1 MRGVASRSQEMERRS
16 LSAHQAAEP
25 LNLLNDREEFHM
37 RGTTTRRTNRRIAT
51 AFLLV
56 AVASSLVLQTQNVPT
71 THAASREPVRARH
84 GIVASTNEIASHVG
98 VDIMKRGGNAVDA
111 AIAVAFA
118 LAVTHP
124 AAGNLGGGGF
134 MMIRLNDGRTTAID
148 YREMAP
154 AAATRNIYLDK
165 NGKVIEGEGG
175 SIEGYR
181 AAGVP
186 GTVRGMELAL
196 KKYGSGK
203 MSWAQLIEPARRLAA
218 NGFNVTYT
226 LSRSLRGS
234 REYLSK
240 YPETKRIY
248 LNNGKFHNE
257 GDVFVQPDLAATFAR
272 LQQRGPNEFYTGQ
285 TAQLIAADMKRNNG
299 LLTLD
304 DLRGYVAKER
314 QPLRGNYRGY
324 EVISMPPPSS
334 GGAVLI
340 EMLNILEGYDFKKMD
355 WASSNRYHLMTE
367 AMRRAFADRAE
378 YMGDTD
384 FAKVPLAGLVD
395 KRYAAQLRNTIDPER
410 ASSSEQ
416 VKAGKPVG
424 YESDE
429 TTHFTVVDA
438 DGNAVANTYTLNN
451 SYGSA
456 VVAKGTGLIMNDEM
470 DDFAAKP
477 GTPNLYGLIQGERN
491 AVAPRKRPLSA
502 MTPTFVLRKDGSLWF
517 TVGSPGG
524 PTIINTVLDVITNV
538 IDYGMNIQ
546 QAIDAPRIHH
556 QWLPDEL
563 VFEPYGLS
571 GDTQN
576 ALTAR
581 GHKLAKPRYL
591 GDAEGIMIEEKT
603 GVRLG
608 ATDPRRSDGL
618 AVGY

>member
-1 MRGVASRSQEMERRS
+1 MKAMKNKTIQTLVRLFLVAS
-16 LSAHQAAEP
+16 L
-25 LNLLNDREEFHM
+25 
-37 RGTTTRRTNRRIAT
+37 TV
-51 AFLLV
+51 AFLAAPNSKLFSDTV
-56 AVASSLVLQTQNVPT
+56 VPT
-71 THAASREPVRARH
+71 VHAASREPVRAKH
-84 GIVASTNEIASHVG
+84 GIVASTNEVASRVG
-98 VDIMKRGGNAVDA
+98 VDVLKRGGNAVDA

-134 MMIRLNDGRTTAID
+134 MMIRLKNGKTTAID

-165 NGKVIEGEGG
+165 DGNLIEGEGG
-175 SIEGYR
+175 SLVGYR

-203 MSWAQLIEPARRLAA
+203 LSWAQLIEPARQLAS
-218 NGFNVTYT
+218 GFTVTYS
-226 LSRSLRGS
+226 LARSLRGNS
-234 REYLSK
+234 DYLSQ

-248 LNNGKFHNE
+248 LNNGKFYNE
-257 GDVFVQPDLAATFAR
+257 GEIFRQPDLAATFAR
-272 LQQRGPNEFYTGQ
+272 LQQFGPYEFYQGQ
-285 TAQLIAADMKRNNG
+285 TAKMIVADVSRHKGLITLSDMS
-299 LLTLD
+299 
-304 DLRGYVAKER
+304 GYQAKER
-314 QPLRGNYRGY
+314 QPLRGRYRGY

-334 GGAVLI
+334 GGTVLI
-340 EMLNILEGYDFKKMD
+340 EMLNILEGYELDKLD
-355 WASSNRYHLMTE
+355 SGSSERYHLMTE

-378 YMGDTD
+378 FMGDSD
-384 FAKVPLAGLVD
+384 FVKVPVVGLID
-395 KRYAAQLRNTIDPER
+395 KSYAAKLRGTISLER
-410 ASSSEQ
+410 ASTSVEIN
-416 VKAGKPVG
+416 AGKPTG
-424 YESDE
+424 YESEE
-429 TTHFTVVDA
+429 TTHFTVIDA
-438 DGNAVANTYTLNN
+438 EGNAVANTYTLNN

-456 VVAKGTGLIMNDEM
+456 AVAKGTGIILNDEM

-477 GTPNLYGLIQGERN
+477 GTPNMYGLIQGERN

-524 PTIINTVLDVITNV
+524 PTIINTALCVITNV
-538 IDYGMNIQ
+538 VDYGMNIQ
-546 QAIDAPRIHH
+546 QALDAPRIHH

-563 VFEPYGLS
+563 VFEPFGLS
-571 GDTQN
+571 GDTQK
-576 ALTAR
+576 ALIAL
-581 GHKLAKPRYL
+581 GHKLAKPHYL
-591 GDAEGIMIEEKT
+591 GDAEGLMIEEKT

>member
-1 MRGVASRSQEMERRS
+1 MKGKSISRMRLLLS
-16 LSAHQAAEP
+16 LSMLAA
-25 LNLLNDREEFHM
+25 FCCSH
-37 RGTTTRRTNRRIAT
+37 IS
-51 AFLLV
+51 FLRLPSISPV
-56 AVASSLVLQTQNVPT
+56 A
-71 THAASREPVRARH
+71 AASREPVRARH
-84 GIVASTNEIASHVG
+84 GIVASTNEIASKVG
-98 VDIMKRGGNAVDA
+98 VDILKRGGNAVDA

-134 MMIRLNDGRTTAID
+134 MMIRLKGGRATAID

-165 NGKVIEGEGG
+165 NGKVIEGDGG

-196 KKYGSGK
+196 KKYGSHRLTW
-203 MSWAQLIEPARRLAA
+203 SQLIEPARTLAA
-218 NGFNVTYT
+218 NGFKVTYT
-226 LSRSLRGS
+226 LGRGLRGNKD
-234 REYLSK
+234 YLSK

-248 LNNGKFHNE
+248 LNSGKFYDE
-257 GDVFVQPDLAATFAR
+257 GDVFRQPDLAATFAR
-272 LQQRGPNEFYTGQ
+272 LQQRGANEFYEGQ
-285 TAQLIAADMKRNNG
+285 TARLIVDDMKRHNG
-299 LLTLD
+299 LITMED
-304 DLRGYVAKER
+304 MHGYVAKER
-314 QPLRGNYRGY
+314 EPLRGNYRGH
-324 EVISMPPPSS
+324 EIISMPPPSS
-334 GGAVLI
+334 GGAVLL

-355 WASSNRYHLMTE
+355 WASSDRYHLMTE

-378 YMGDTD
+378 YMGDSD
-384 FAKVPLAGLVD
+384 FVKVPIAGLVD
-395 KRYAAQLRNTIDPER
+395 KKYAAQLRNTINPDR

-416 VKAGKPVG
+416 VRAGKPVG

-438 DGNAVANTYTLNN
+438 EGNAVANTYTLNN

-456 VVAKGTGLIMNDEM
+456 VVAKGTGVIMNDEM

-491 AVAPRKRPLSA
+491 AVAPHKRPLSA
-502 MTPTFVLRKDGSLWF
+502 MTPTFVLRKDGSFWF

-563 VFEPYGLS
+563 VAEPYGLS
-571 GDTQN
+571 GDTQK
-576 ALTAR
+576 ALVAR
-581 GHKLAKPRYL
+581 GHKLAKARYL
-591 GDAEGIMIEEKT
+591 GDCEGIMIEEKT
-603 GVRLG
+603 GTRLG

>member
-1 MRGVASRSQEMERRS
+1 MRHKKLYQTLRSVTAAFVASTLVASIFLS
-16 LSAHQAAEP
+16 LGS
-25 LNLLNDREEFHM
+25 
-37 RGTTTRRTNRRIAT
+37 TTT
-51 AFLLV
+51 L
-56 AVASSLVLQTQNVPT
+56 
-71 THAASREPVRARH
+71 AASRDPVRARH
-84 GIVASTNEIASHVG
+84 GIVASTNEVASKVG
-98 VDIMKRGGNAVDA
+98 VDIMKRGGNAIDA

-124 AAGNLGGGGF
+124 AAGNLAGGGF
-134 MMIRLNDGRTTAID
+134 MMIRLKNGTTTAID

-165 NGKVIEGEGG
+165 NGNVIEGEGG
-175 SIEGYR
+175 PLEGYR

-196 KKYGSGK
+196 KKYGSGRLT
-203 MSWAQLIEPARRLAA
+203 WTQLIEPARRLAA
-218 NGFNVTYT
+218 NGFAVTNS
-226 LSRSLRGS
+226 LARGLRGN

-248 LNNGKFHNE
+248 LNSGRFYNE
-257 GDVFVQPDLAATFAR
+257 GDLFVQPDLAATFAR
-272 LQQRGPNEFYTGQ
+272 LQQRGPNEFYEGQ
-285 TAQLIAADMKRNNG
+285 TARLIVADMQRHDG
-299 LLTLD
+299 LMTLE
-304 DLRGYVAKER
+304 DLHGYVAKER

-340 EMLNILEGYDFKKMD
+340 EMLNILEGYDLKKMD

-384 FAKVPLAGLVD
+384 FAKVPLAGLID
-395 KRYAAQLRNTIDPER
+395 KKYAAQLRHSINPER
-410 ASSSEQ
+410 ASTSEQ
-416 VKAGKPVG
+416 VKAGKPLG

-438 DGNAVANTYTLNN
+438 EGNAVANTYTLNN

-456 VVAKGTGLIMNDEM
+456 AVAKGTGLLLNDEM

-524 PTIINTVLDVITNV
+524 PTIINTALCVITNV
-538 IDYGMNIQ
+538 IDYGMDIQ

-571 GDTQN
+571 GDTQT

-603 GVRLG
+603 RVRLG

>member
-1 MRGVASRSQEMERRS
+1 MTQRLDRRIVIAVFAIAATLILSPLSQLSTHLDPVAS
-16 LSAHQAAEP
+16 
-25 LNLLNDREEFHM
+25 
-37 RGTTTRRTNRRIAT
+37 
-51 AFLLV
+51 
-56 AVASSLVLQTQNVPT
+56 
-71 THAASREPVRARH
+71 AASREPVRARN
-84 GIVASTNEIASHVG
+84 GIVASTSEIASRVG
-98 VDIMKRGGNAVDA
+98 VDVMKRGGNAIDA

-134 MMIRLNDGRTTAID
+134 MMIRLKDGRSTAID

-154 AAATRNIYLDK
+154 AAAHRDVYLDK
-165 NGKVIEGEGG
+165 QGNLIKGEGG
-175 SIEGYR
+175 SLVGYR

-203 MSWAQLIEPARRLAA
+203 LSWSQLIEPARQLAA
-218 NGFNVTYT
+218 AGFIVNRT
-226 LSRSLRGS
+226 LARGLRGNE
-234 REYLSK
+234 EYLSQ
-240 YPETKRIY
+240 YPETKRLY
-248 LNNGKFHNE
+248 LKDGKFYNE
-257 GDVFVQPDLAATFAR
+257 GELFRQPELAATFAR
-272 LQQRGPNEFYTGQ
+272 LQKWGPDEFYEGQ
-285 TAQLIAADMKRNNG
+285 TARLIVADMKRNNG
-299 LLTLD
+299 LMTMA

-314 QPLRGNYRGY
+314 VPLRGSYRGY
-324 EVISMPPPSS
+324 EVLSMPPPSS

-340 EMLNILEGYDFKKMD
+340 EMLNILEGFDLKTLDAF
-355 WASSNRYHLMTE
+355 SSDRFHLMTE

-378 YMGDTD
+378 YMGDSD
-384 FAKVPLAGLVD
+384 FVNVPVAGLVD
-395 KRYAAQLRNTIDPER
+395 KSYAGKLRLTINRER
-410 ASSSEQ
+410 ASTSAE
-416 VKAGKPVG
+416 VRAGRPTG
-424 YESDE
+424 YESGE
-429 TTHFTVVDA
+429 TTHFTIVDA
-438 DGNAVANTYTLNN
+438 AGNAVANTYTLNN

-456 VVAKGTGLIMNDEM
+456 AVAKGTGMLLNDEM

-502 MTPTFVLRKDGSLWF
+502 MTPTFVLRQDGSLWF

-524 PTIINTVLDVITNV
+524 PTIINTVLCVITNV

-556 QWLPDEL
+556 QWLPDEI

-571 GDTQN
+571 GDTQQ
-576 ALTAR
+576 ALSKR
-581 GHKLAKPRYL
+581 GHTLAKPKYL

-608 ATDPRRSDGL
+608 ATDPRRSDGV

>member
-1 MRGVASRSQEMERRS
+1 
-16 LSAHQAAEP
+16 LK
-25 LNLLNDREEFHM
+25 N
-37 RGTTTRRTNRRIAT
+37 
-51 AFLLV
+51 
-56 AVASSLVLQTQNVPT
+56 
-71 THAASREPVRARH
+71 
-84 GIVASTNEIASHVG
+84 
-98 VDIMKRGGNAVDA
+98 
-111 AIAVAFA
+111 
-118 LAVTHP
+118 
-124 AAGNLGGGGF
+124 
-134 MMIRLNDGRTTAID
+134 GRTTAID

-154 AAATRNIYLDK
+154 AAATRNVYLYK
-165 NGKVIEGEGG
+165 NGNVIQGEGG

-203 MSWAQLIEPARRLAA
+203 LSWAQLVEPARSLAA
-218 NGFNVTYT
+218 NGFTVTRS
-226 LSRSLRGS
+226 LARSLRG
-234 REYLSK
+234 RREITRGNETVDENIEYLAK

-248 LNNGKFHNE
+248 LNNGNFYNE
-257 GDVFVQPDLAATFAR
+257 GDVFRQPDLAATFAR
-272 LQQRGPNEFYTGQ
+272 LQRGGPNEFYEGQ
-285 TAQLIAADMKRNNG
+285 TARMIAEDMKRHNG

-314 QPLRGNYRGY
+314 ETLRGNYRGY
-324 EVISMPPPSS
+324 EIVSMPPPSS
-334 GGAVLI
+334 GGAVLL
-340 EMLNILEGYDFKKMD
+340 EMLNILEGYDLKKMD
-355 WASSNRYHLMTE
+355 SASSERYHLMTE

-384 FAKVPLAGLVD
+384 FVKVPIAGLVD
-395 KRYAAQLRNTIDPER
+395 KKYAAQLRSTIDLDR

-416 VKAGKPVG
+416 VKAGKPLG
-424 YESDE
+424 YESEE
-429 TTHFTVVDA
+429 TTHFTVVDGE
-438 DGNAVANTYTLNN
+438 GNAVANTYTLNN

-456 VVAKGTGLIMNDEM
+456 VVAKGTGIIMNDEM

-538 IDYGMNIQ
+538 IDYNMNIQ

-563 VFEPYGLS
+563 VYEPYGLS
-571 GDTQN
+571 GDTQR
-576 ALTAR
+576 ALTSR
-581 GHKLAKPRYL
+581 GHKLIKKPRYL
-591 GDAEGIMIEEKT
+591 GDCEGIMIEEKT
-603 GVRLG
+603 GIRLG

>member
-1 MRGVASRSQEMERRS
+1 VAP
-16 LSAHQAAEP
+16 AA
-25 LNLLNDREEFHM
+25 L
-37 RGTTTRRTNRRIAT
+37 
-51 AFLLV
+51 
-56 AVASSLVLQTQNVPT
+56 
-71 THAASREPVRARH
+71 AASREPVRAKH
-84 GIVASTNEIASHVG
+84 GIVASTNELASQVG
-98 VDIMKRGGNAVDA
+98 VDIMKRGGNAIDA

-134 MMIRLNDGRTTAID
+134 MMIRLKNGKTTAID

-154 AAATRNIYLDK
+154 AAATRNIYLNK
-165 NGKVIEGEGG
+165 SGNLIEGEGG
-175 SIEGYR
+175 SLVGYR

-203 MSWAQLIEPARRLAA
+203 LSWSQLIQPAQRLA
-218 NGFNVTYT
+218 NGFGVTYA
-226 LSRSLRGS
+226 LARSLRGNNA
-234 REYLSK
+234 YLSQ

-248 LNNGKFHNE
+248 LNGGKFYDE
-257 GDVFVQPDLAATFAR
+257 GDIFRQPDLAATFSR
-272 LQQRGPNEFYTGQ
+272 LQTSGPDEFYQGQ
-285 TAQLIAADMKRNNG
+285 TARMIVDDVKSHKGLITLEDMH
-299 LLTLD
+299 
-304 DLRGYVAKER
+304 GYVAKER
-314 QPLRGNYRGY
+314 EPVSGQYRGY

-340 EMLNILEGYDFKKMD
+340 EMLNILEGYDLGKLD
-355 WASSNRYHLMTE
+355 PASSERYHLMAE

-378 YMGDTD
+378 FMGDSD
-384 FAKVPLAGLVD
+384 FVKVPVAGLID
-395 KRYAAQLRNTIDPER
+395 KAYAAKLRRGINADK
-410 ASSSEQ
+410 ASTSVEIS
-416 VKAGKPVG
+416 AGQPTG
-424 YESDE
+424 YESEE
-429 TTHFTVVDA
+429 TTHFTVVDIE
-438 DGNAVANTYTLNN
+438 GNAVANTYTLNN

-456 VVAKGTGLIMNDEM
+456 AVAKGTGIILNDEM

-477 GTPNLYGLIQGERN
+477 GTPNMYGLIQGERN

-524 PTIINTVLDVITNV
+524 PTIINTALCVITNV
-538 IDYGMNIQ
+538 VDYGMNIQ
-546 QAIDAPRIHH
+546 QAIDFPRIHH

-571 GDTQN
+571 GDTQK
-576 ALTAR
+576 ALALL
-581 GHKLAKPRYL
+581 GHNLAKPRYL
-591 GDAEGIMIEEKT
+591 GDAEGIMMEEKT
-603 GVRLG
+603 GLRLG

>member
-1 MRGVASRSQEMERRS
+1 MNTLRKLGQVLLILIFVNSSVASV
-16 LSAHQAAEP
+16 
-25 LNLLNDREEFHM
+25 
-37 RGTTTRRTNRRIAT
+37 
-51 AFLLV
+51 V
-56 AVASSLVLQTQNVPT
+56 A
-71 THAASREPVRARH
+71 REPVRGKR
-84 GIVASTNEIASHVG
+84 GMVASTNEVASRVG
-98 VDIMKRGGNAVDA
+98 VEILKRGGNAVDA

-134 MMIRLNDGRTTAID
+134 MMIRLKDGRTTAID

-154 AAATRNIYLDK
+154 ASAHRNIYLDK
-165 NGKVIEGEGG
+165 NGNLIEGEGG
-175 SIEGYR
+175 SLIGYR

-203 MSWAQLIEPARRLAA
+203 ITWSQLVEPARRLAA
-218 NGFNVTYT
+218 NGFTVTHS
-226 LSRSLRGS
+226 LARSLENS
-234 REYLSK
+234 HEYLSQ
-240 YPETKRIY
+240 YAETKRIY
-248 LNNGKFHNE
+248 LRNGSYYRE
-257 GDVFVQPDLAATFAR
+257 GELFRQPELAATFAR
-272 LQQRGPNEFYTGQ
+272 LQRFGPNEFYEGE
-285 TAQLIAADMKRNNG
+285 TARMMTADMKRNNG
-299 LLTLD
+299 LMTLD

-314 QPLRGNYRGY
+314 TPLRGNYRGH
-324 EVISMPPPSS
+324 EIISMPPPSS

-340 EMLNILEGYDFKKMD
+340 EMLNILEGFELSKFE
-355 WASSNRYHLMTE
+355 ASSSERYHLMAE

-384 FAKVPLAGLVD
+384 FVKVPIAGLID
-395 KRYAAQLRNTIDPER
+395 KAYAARLRSSINTDR
-410 ASSSEQ
+410 ASSSAE
-416 VKAGKPVG
+416 VRAGRPAG
-424 YESDE
+424 YESDD

-438 DGNAVANTYTLNN
+438 EGNAVSNTYTLNN

-456 VVAKGTGLIMNDEM
+456 AMAKGTGILLNNEM

-491 AVAPRKRPLSA
+491 AVAPKKRPLSA
-502 MTPTFVLRKDGSLWF
+502 MTPTIVLRKDGSLWF

-524 PTIINTVLDVITNV
+524 PTIINTVLCIITNV
-538 IDYGMNIQ
+538 IDYEMNIQ

-563 VFEPYGLS
+563 VGEPYGLS
-571 GDTQN
+571 GDTQR
-576 ALTAR
+576 ALTTR
-581 GHKLAKPRYL
+581 GHTLAKKRTL

-603 GVRLG
+603 NVRLG
-608 ATDPRRSDGL
+608 ATDPRRSDGQ

>member
-1 MRGVASRSQEMERRS
+1 MKARTTCGTIQRLATTFLSIALATS
-16 LSAHQAAEP
+16 L
-25 LNLLNDREEFHM
+25 
-37 RGTTTRRTNRRIAT
+37 I
-51 AFLLV
+51 
-56 AVASSLVLQTQNVPT
+56 LQTQSSFT
-71 THAASREPVRARH
+71 TRAASREPVRARH
-84 GIVASTNEIASHVG
+84 GIVASTNQIASNVG
-98 VDIMKRGGNAVDA
+98 VEIMKLGGNAVDA

-134 MMIRLNDGRTTAID
+134 MMIRLQDGRTTAID

-154 AAATRNIYLDK
+154 SAATRNVYLDK
-165 NGKVIEGEGG
+165 DGNVIQGEGG

-196 KKYGSGK
+196 RKYGSGK
-203 MSWAQLIEPARRLAA
+203 LTWTQLIEPARRLAA
-218 NGFNVTYT
+218 NGFTVNYT
-226 LSRSLRGS
+226 LSRSLRSS

-248 LNNGKFHNE
+248 LNSGKFYNE
-257 GDVFVQPDLAATFAR
+257 GDVIVQPDLAATFAR

-285 TAQLIAADMKRNNG
+285 TAQLIAADMKRHNG

-340 EMLNILEGYDFKKMD
+340 EMLNILEGYDLKEMD
-355 WASSNRYHLMTE
+355 WASSDRYHLMTE

-384 FAKVPLAGLVD
+384 FAKVPIAGLID
-395 KRYAAQLRNTIDPER
+395 KKYAAQLRSTINPER

-424 YESDE
+424 YESEE
-429 TTHFTVVDA
+429 TTHFTIVDA
-438 DGNAVANTYTLNN
+438 EGNAVANTYTLNN

-456 VVAKGTGLIMNDEM
+456 VVAKGTGLLMNDEM

-491 AVAPRKRPLSA
+491 AVAPHKRPLSA

-538 IDYGMNIQ
+538 VDYGMNIQ

-571 GDTQN
+571 GDTQK
-576 ALTAR
+576 ALASR

-603 GVRLG
+603 GMRLG

>member
-1 MRGVASRSQEMERRS
+1 M
-16 LSAHQAAEP
+16 
-25 LNLLNDREEFHM
+25 
-37 RGTTTRRTNRRIAT
+37 
-51 AFLLV
+51 
-56 AVASSLVLQTQNVPT
+56 
-71 THAASREPVRARH
+71 
-84 GIVASTNEIASHVG
+84 ASTNEVASKVG

-124 AAGNLGGGGF
+124 VAGNLGGGGF
-134 MMIRLNDGRTTAID
+134 MMIRLKDGRTTAID

-154 AAATRNIYLDK
+154 AAADRNVYLNRD
-165 NGKVIEGEGG
+165 GKVIAGEGG

-203 MSWAQLIEPARRLAA
+203 LSWSQLIEPARELAA
-218 NGFNVTYT
+218 NGFTVTRS
-226 LSRSLRGS
+226 LARSLRG
-234 REYLSK
+234 RREITRGNETVEEDVEYLGK
-240 YPETKRIY
+240 YPETKRVY
-248 LNNGKFHNE
+248 LRNGNFYNE
-257 GDVFVQPDLAATFAR
+257 GELFRQPDLAATFAR
-272 LQQRGPNEFYTGQ
+272 LQRVGPNEFYEGQ
-285 TAQLIAADMKRNNG
+285 TARMIADDMKRHNG
-299 LLTLD
+299 LITLD

-314 QPLRGNYRGY
+314 EPLHGNYRGY
-324 EVISMPPPSS
+324 EIVSMPPPSS
-334 GGAVLI
+334 GGAVLL
-340 EMLNILEGYDFKKMD
+340 EMLNILEGYDLKKMD
-355 WASSNRYHLMTE
+355 WASSERYHLMTE

-384 FAKVPLAGLVD
+384 FVKVPIAGLVD
-395 KRYAAQLRNTIDPER
+395 KKYAAQLRGTINPER

-424 YESDE
+424 YESEE
-429 TTHFTVVDA
+429 TTHYTVVDA

-456 VVAKGTGLIMNDEM
+456 VVAKGTGIIMNDEM

-538 IDYGMNIQ
+538 IDYNMNIQ

-563 VFEPYGLS
+563 VYEPYGLS
-571 GDTQN
+571 GDTQR
-576 ALTAR
+576 ALVSR
-581 GHKLAKPRYL
+581 GHKLVKKPRYL
-591 GDAEGIMIEEKT
+591 GDCEGIMIEEKT

-608 ATDPRRSDGL
+608 ATDPRRSDGS

>member
-1 MRGVASRSQEMERRS
+1 MSIKLFS
-16 LSAHQAAEP
+16 LTR
-25 LNLLNDREEFHM
+25 LLLPVSL
-37 RGTTTRRTNRRIAT
+37 IAFILST
-51 AFLLV
+51 QIAPANIV
-56 AVASSLVLQTQNVPT
+56 AVS
-71 THAASREPVRARH
+71 ASREPVRARH
-84 GIVASTNEIASHVG
+84 GMVASTNEIASKVG

-134 MMIRLNDGRTTAID
+134 MMIRLQDGRTTAID

-154 AAATRNIYLDK
+154 AAATRNVYLEK
-165 NGKVIEGEGG
+165 NGNVIEGEGG
-175 SIEGYR
+175 PLEGYR

-203 MSWAQLIEPARRLAA
+203 LTWAQLIEPARRLAA
-218 NGFNVTYT
+218 NGFTVTNS
-226 LSRSLRGS
+226 LARGLRGN

-248 LNNGKFHNE
+248 LNSGKFYDE
-257 GDVFVQPDLAATFAR
+257 GDLFVQSDLAATFLR
-272 LQQRGPNEFYTGQ
+272 LQQRGPNEFYEGQ
-285 TAQLIAADMKRNNG
+285 TAQLIAADMRRHNG
-299 LLTLD
+299 LMTLD
-304 DLRGYVAKER
+304 DLRGYVARER

-324 EVISMPPPSS
+324 EVVSMPPPSS

-340 EMLNILEGYDFKKMD
+340 EMLNILEGYDLKKMD
-355 WASSNRYHLMTE
+355 WASSDRYHLMTE
-367 AMRRAFADRAE
+367 AIRRAFADRAE
-378 YMGDTD
+378 YMGDAD
-384 FAKVPLAGLVD
+384 FVKVPLAGLVD
-395 KRYAAQLRNTIDPER
+395 KKYAAKLRQTINPQR

-416 VKAGKPVG
+416 VKAGKPLG
-424 YESDE
+424 YESEE

-438 DGNAVANTYTLNN
+438 EGNAVANTYTLNN

-456 VVAKGTGLIMNDEM
+456 AVAKGTGLLLNDEM

-502 MTPTFVLRKDGSLWF
+502 MTPTLVLRKDGSLWF

-524 PTIINTVLDVITNV
+524 PTIINTVLCVITNV
-538 IDYGMNIQ
+538 IDYDMNIQ

-603 GVRLG
+603 GMRLG

>member
-1 MRGVASRSQEMERRS
+1 MKEMRPKLFVLTRFLLLTS
-16 LSAHQAAEP
+16 LMAAFCSTQIP
-25 LNLLNDREEFHM
+25 PILLQSS
-37 RGTTTRRTNRRIAT
+37 TTT
-51 AFLLV
+51 L
-56 AVASSLVLQTQNVPT
+56 
-71 THAASREPVRARH
+71 AASREPVRARH
-84 GIVASTNEIASHVG
+84 GVVASTNEIASKVG

-134 MMIRLNDGRTTAID
+134 MMIRLKDGRTTAID

-154 AAATRNIYLDK
+154 AAATHNIYLDK
-165 NGKVIEGEGG
+165 DGKVIEGEGG
-175 SIEGYR
+175 SVEGYR

-196 KKYGSGK
+196 RKYGSHRLT
-203 MSWAQLIEPARRLAA
+203 WTQLIEPARALAA
-218 NGFNVTYT
+218 NGFTVTYT
-226 LSRSLRGS
+226 LARGLRGNKD
-234 REYLSK
+234 YLSK

-248 LNNGKFHNE
+248 LNGGKFYNE
-257 GDVFVQPDLAATFAR
+257 GDVFRQPDLAATFAR
-272 LQQRGPNEFYTGQ
+272 LQQRGPNEFYEGQ
-285 TAQLIAADMKRNNG
+285 TARLIVDDLKRHNGLMTMADMS
-299 LLTLD
+299 
-304 DLRGYVAKER
+304 GYVAKER
-314 QPLRGNYRGY
+314 ETLRGNYRGY
-324 EVISMPPPSS
+324 EIISMPPPSS

-355 WASSNRYHLMTE
+355 WASSDRYHLMTE

-378 YMGDTD
+378 YMGDSD
-384 FAKVPLAGLVD
+384 FVKVPVAGLVD
-395 KRYAAQLRNTIDPER
+395 KKYAAQLRTTINPAR

-416 VKAGKPVG
+416 VKAGKPSG

-456 VVAKGTGLIMNDEM
+456 VVAKGTGLLMNDEM

-576 ALTAR
+576 ALLAR
-581 GHKLAKPRYL
+581 GHKFAKPRYL

-603 GVRLG
+603 GMRLG

>member
-1 MRGVASRSQEMERRS
+1 MVKRMRALFAPFVIFAFVCVPVTTPSRYG
-16 LSAHQAAEP
+16 P
-25 LNLLNDREEFHM
+25 
-37 RGTTTRRTNRRIAT
+37 
-51 AFLLV
+51 
-56 AVASSLVLQTQNVPT
+56 VPT
-71 THAASREPVRARH
+71 TVAASREPVRARH
-84 GIVASTNEIASHVG
+84 GVVASTNEVASQVG

-134 MMIRLNDGRTTAID
+134 MMIRLKDGRSTAID

-165 NGKVIEGEGG
+165 NGNVISGEGG

-203 MSWAQLIEPARRLAA
+203 LTWTQLIEPARRLAA
-218 NGFNVTYT
+218 NGFTVTNS
-226 LSRSLRGS
+226 LARGLRSSRD
-234 REYLSK
+234 YLSK

-248 LNNGKFHNE
+248 LNNGKFYNE
-257 GDVFVQPDLAATFAR
+257 GDTFVQPDLAATFVR
-272 LQQRGPNEFYTGQ
+272 LQQRGPNEFYEGQ
-285 TAQLIAADMKRNNG
+285 TAQLIV
-299 LLTLD
+299 D
-304 DLRGYVAKER
+304 DLKQHQGLITMEDMRGYVAKER
-314 QPLRGNYRGY
+314 EPLRGNYRGY
-324 EVISMPPPSS
+324 EIISMPPPSS

-340 EMLNILEGYDFKKMD
+340 EMLNILEGYDFTKID
-355 WASSNRYHLMTE
+355 WASSERYHLTTE

-384 FAKVPLAGLVD
+384 FVKVPIAGLID
-395 KRYAAQLRNTIDPER
+395 KKYAAQLRSTINPER
-410 ASSSEQ
+410 ASNSEQ
-416 VKAGKPVG
+416 VKAGKPLG
-424 YESDE
+424 FESDE

-438 DGNAVANTYTLNN
+438 EGNAVANTYTLNN

-456 VVAKGTGLIMNDEM
+456 VVAKGTGVIMNDEM

-477 GTPNLYGLIQGERN
+477 GVPNLYGLIQGERN
-491 AVAPRKRPLSA
+491 SVAPHKRPLSA
-502 MTPTFVLRKDGSLWF
+502 MTPTFVLRKDGSFWF

-538 IDYGMNIQ
+538 IDYNMNIQ

-563 VFEPYGLS
+563 VYEPYGLS
-571 GDTQN
+571 GDTQK
-576 ALTAR
+576 ALIAR
-581 GHKLAKPRYL
+581 GHRLVDKPRYL
-591 GDAEGIMIEEKT
+591 GDCEGIMIEAKS
-603 GVRLG
+603 GMRLG
-608 ATDPRRSDGL
+608 ATDPRRSDGT

>member
-1 MRGVASRSQEMERRS
+1 MNTLRKIGPV
-16 LSAHQAAEP
+16 
-25 LNLLNDREEFHM
+25 LL
-37 RGTTTRRTNRRIAT
+37 
-51 AFLLV
+51 
-56 AVASSLVLQTQNVPT
+56 AVALLCNIVV
-71 THAASREPVRARH
+71 AREPVRARH
-84 GIVASTNEIASHVG
+84 GMVASTNEVASRVG
-98 VDIMKRGGNAVDA
+98 VEIMKRGGNAVDA

-134 MMIRLNDGRTTAID
+134 MMIRLKDGRTTAID

-154 AAATRNIYLDK
+154 AAAHRDVYLDK
-165 NGKVIEGEGG
+165 NGKLIEGEGG
-175 SIEGYR
+175 SLVGYR

-196 KKYGSGK
+196 QKYGSGK
-203 MSWAQLIEPARRLAA
+203 LTWAQLVEPARRLAA
-218 NGFNVTYT
+218 NGFTVTYS
-226 LSRSLRGS
+226 LARSLRTTKD
-234 REYLSK
+234 YLST
-240 YPETKRIY
+240 YPETKRVY
-248 LNNGKFHNE
+248 LKGGALYKE
-257 GDVFVQPDLAATFAR
+257 GELFRQPELAATFAR
-272 LQQRGPNEFYTGQ
+272 LQRFGPSEFYEGE
-285 TAQLIAADMKRNNG
+285 TARLIAADMKRNNG
-299 LLTLD
+299 LMTLE

-314 QPLRGNYRGY
+314 TPLRGSYRGY

-340 EMLNILEGYDFKKMD
+340 EMLNILEGFDLRSYE
-355 WASSNRYHLMTE
+355 ASSSDRYHLMAE

-384 FAKVPLAGLVD
+384 FVKVPIAGLID
-395 KRYAAQLRNTIDPER
+395 KQYATTLRSTIKPDR
-410 ASSSEQ
+410 ASTSAE
-416 VKAGKPVG
+416 VRAGRPAG
-424 YESDE
+424 YESDD

-438 DGNAVANTYTLNN
+438 EGNAVANTYTLND
-451 SYGSA
+451 SYGSSA
-456 VVAKGTGLIMNDEM
+456 TVKGAGILLNNEM

-477 GTPNLYGLIQGERN
+477 GTPNMYGLIQGERN

-502 MTPTFVLRKDGSLWF
+502 MTPTIVLRKDGSLWF
-517 TVGSPGG
+517 TIGSPGG
-524 PTIINTVLDVITNV
+524 PTIINTVLCVITNV
-538 IDYGMNIQ
+538 IDYDMNIQ

-563 VFEPYGLS
+563 TGEPYGLS
-571 GDTQN
+571 GDTQR

-581 GHKLAKPRYL
+581 GHTLAKQRTL

-618 AVGY
+618 AAGY